1 MGHSMK
7 GLLLL
12 IIPNRRTVKRID
24 NKKIFGRLNI
34 LHSFVV
40 ELSNDENDFMQDLT
54 SVLFKHF
61 EALIHAND
69 IHLSPQRADI

>member
-1 MGHSMK
+1 MHQLPKEFYNMGHSMK

-54 SVLFKHF
+54 FCVIQTFRSFNSRK
-61 EALIHAND
+61 
-69 IHLSPQRADI
+69 

>member
-1 MGHSMK
+1 MK

-40 ELSNDENDFMQDLT
+40 ELSNDEIFYAR
-54 SVLFKHF
+54 F
-61 EALIHAND
+61 D
-69 IHLSPQRADI
+69 ILCYSNISKL